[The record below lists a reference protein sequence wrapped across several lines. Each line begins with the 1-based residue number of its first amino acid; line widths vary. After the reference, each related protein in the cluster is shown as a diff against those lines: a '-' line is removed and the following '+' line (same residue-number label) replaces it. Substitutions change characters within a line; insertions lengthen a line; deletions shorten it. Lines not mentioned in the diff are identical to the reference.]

1 MSAEI
6 IHLTPRR
13 HLALEHRLREIGKT
27 TRLNKGVPRAFAVN
41 LGMLAAKLD
50 PNTPS
55 AGARRMFDKA
65 FGDESERIWPRRKRL
80 VRLPGEKAED
90 SDRASDYESA
100 GGRFER
106 LLKAFAELSEPSSV
120 SALNRAILALVRG
133 TEHDPNPGAPAEF
146 EGGEYAR
153 SILKMVESEVT
164 RDGVAPRAFDFL
176 KKYPI
181 SSLSRYGMDDDDF
194 FGNLVDNALMNPEY
208 KSDFCFLGYGKNSIP
223 DDYII
228 DNRIDIPWYIP
239 RVLIGYGYEK
249 CFRYGVRGSILKRLN
264 VNENLSQFADEIIEK
279 TLLKLS
285 DSQYEEI
292 ECYLR
297 YSIYLSIVPTD
308 GGTTKVVLF
317 GYCEEEANEF
327 QKLEYE
333 YNKSLRSTEY
343 MDLYVTS
350 DINGNRIISISDLRT
365 LNAYLYKN
373 IHEIIDLGYCY
384 INYLDDDYTSFIYIK
399 NNEDDEEFNSYELNS
414 ISSWLDP
421 CDVNSDGLRH
431 ILESGGPREDIF
443 DPVVWDA
450 PDVFAGAPQ
459 LSVAAT
465 IIRNH
470 LHGPEGER
478 VSDLLLRDIHLRL
491 KPFLAFMDK
500 EMEELRE
507 LTGWEGG

>member
-1 MSAEI
+1 MSAKI
-6 IHLTPRR
+6 IHITPRR
-13 HLALEHRLREIGKT
+13 HLALEHLLKEIGKT

-55 AGARRMFDKA
+55 AGARRMFEKA
-65 FGDESERIWPRRKRL
+65 FGDDCERIWPRRKRL

-100 GGRFER
+100 GGRFEQ

-120 SALNRAILALVRG
+120 SALHRAILALVRG
-133 TEHDPNPGAPAEF
+133 TEHDPNPGAPSEF

-194 FGNLVDNALMNPEY
+194 FSNLVDNALMNPEY
-208 KSDFCFLGYGKNSIP
+208 KSDFCFLGYRKNSIP

-228 DNRIDIPWYIP
+228 DNRVDIPWYIP
-239 RVLIGYGYEK
+239 RVLIGYGYER
-249 CFRYGVRGSILKRLN
+249 CIRYGIRVSILQGLD
-264 VNENLSQFADEIIEK
+264 VNENLSQVADKIIEK
-279 TLLKLS
+279 TLQKLS
-285 DSQYEEI
+285 FNQYEEI

-297 YSIYLSIVPTD
+297 YSIYLSIVPD
-308 GGTTKVVLF
+308 NVGTTKVVLF
-317 GYCEEEANEF
+317 GYCEEEANEC
-327 QKLEYE
+327 QKLDRED
-333 YNKSLRSTEY
+333 NKSLRSADY
-343 MDLYVTS
+343 MDLYVTA
-350 DINGNRIISISDLRT
+350 DINSNRIISTRDLRE
-365 LNAYLYKN
+365 LNAYLYKKT
-373 IHEIIDLGYCY
+373 HEKIDLGYCY
-384 INYLDDDYTSFIYIK
+384 VDYLDDEFTSFIYIK
-399 NNEDDEEFNSYELNS
+399 DKEDDEGFNLYELRA

-491 KPFLAFMDK
+491 NPFLAFMDK